1 MQNNSQKRGIA
12 LGAVFALVSSL
23 FIGVVPASANT
34 AAVDGA
40 KIAMTPLNGA
50 VDNFNGTILESFP
63 LQAYLLP
70 GASNSNF
77 VAQKV
82 RVEVTRVSGNVD
94 ILVTSSGLVHDGTSP
109 ASYSLT
115 SNIDPNIGV
124 SATCT
129 NTCSSLS
136 SVVYSNQTTASQF
149 TVMGL
154 VSDAARFTVRAYTT
168 SPQASLS
175 GVTAVV
181 TIKLFVENPSTNDRE
196 HQTLEDFVTKTVTLH
211 AVSAVPVTSTT
222 IAQMNSGDTTVTA
235 SATVGALNFR
245 NLNGTYYLHLASNT
259 TTYRQSAAA
268 GSTTTTSDAL
278 TSNQMVSRS
287 GVISQSF
294 TVSSSSG
301 VNAADSLSGRVM
313 YVYSGSAVARAMG
326 STFSMVVTNP
336 GVTELFAEVVGSDNS
351 TMSSGIAK
359 VRTNTTTTFKIGAKT
374 GSASISTVVNVRF
387 SSTPSL
393 TLNSKQISFNGG
405 SATTSWPSLA
415 APLTVTTAADGFAT
429 FTLKNEGFVD
439 GNDYVLTAFIGN
451 ISKSLTV
458 HVEAASLSVVPTYTT
473 YQSGVGETTS
483 IVYDVEDQWGV
494 ASSRTD
500 LRLAVTRGG
509 TGFNYSP
516 TLSYVAVSGGTA
528 TVAFVPQPATAT
540 GSATVDVDL
549 QVLNQNTGGYDDL
562 VTSVDQVTINVS
574 SVANAF
580 GTGLAASRSASIS
593 YFPNTV
599 SWVAVSGKVVN
610 TGSMVVVSG
619 TDLVFRDNA
628 GKTYSGT
635 VTVRAGSGP
644 TYTFDVAGTKAGT
657 FTMTLTNGTATTT
670 SLVIVDPAS
679 HSAGAAISFDTT
691 EITAGKTKIVVGK
704 LVDAN
709 GNAVDTTR
717 GAGTASITVTYAGS
731 AGIPVGT
738 LPTETDANGE
748 FRVSILTSTA
758 DAGSFTL
765 TATYLKDGAATAVAD
780 LVTKVQSINVVAAAP
795 VEANAVIGSF
805 NGRWA
810 VRVENA
816 KGSVVSVKAGSRWV
830 KFTSLNNNYLFSR
843 KSVVG
848 RTIAVSV
855 WVDGELQNSQT
866 ITIK

>member
-40 KIAMTPLNGA
+40 KIAMTPLNGP

-94 ILVTSSGLVHDGTSP
+94 ILVTSSGLVHDGSAP
-109 ASYSLT
+109 ASYSYT
-115 SNIDPNIGV
+115 SNIDPSGV
-124 SATCT
+124 PCT
-129 NTCSSLS
+129 NNCSSLS
-136 SVVYSNQTTASQF
+136 TVVYANQTTASQF
-149 TVMGL
+149 TVMAL
-154 VSDAARFTVRAYTT
+154 VSDAARLTVRAYTT
-168 SPQASLS
+168 SSVASLS
-175 GVTAVV
+175 ALTAVV

-211 AVSAVPVTSTT
+211 AVSAVPVTSAT
-222 IAQMNSGDTTVTA
+222 ITQMNSGDTTVTA
-235 SATVGALNFR
+235 SATVGTINFR

-259 TTYRQSAAA
+259 NTYRQSGAA
-268 GSTTTTSDAL
+268 GSTTTTSDVL

-326 STFSMVVTNP
+326 TTFSMVVTNP

-387 SSTPSL
+387 SSTPTL

-415 APLTVTTAADGFAT
+415 APLTVTTAADGFTT
-429 FTLKNEGFVD
+429 FTLRNEGFVD

-483 IVYDVEDQWGV
+483 IEYSVEDQWGV
-494 ASSRTD
+494 ASTRTD

-516 TLSYVAVSGGTA
+516 TLSYVAVAGGTA
-528 TVAFVPQPATAT
+528 TVGFVPQPATAT

-562 VTSVDQVTINVS
+562 VTSVDQVTVNVS
-574 SVANAF
+574 TTANAF

-593 YFPNTV
+593 YFPSTV
-599 SWVAVSGKVVN
+599 SWKAVSGRVVN
-610 TGSMVVVSG
+610 TGSMVVVTG
-619 TDLVFRDNA
+619 TDLIFRDNA

-670 SLVIVDPAS
+670 SLVIIDPAS

-691 EITAGKTKIVVGK
+691 EITAGRTKIVVGK

-709 GNAVDTTR
+709 GNAVDTTQ

-738 LPTETDANGE
+738 MPTETNASGE
-748 FRVSILTSTA
+748 FRVSILTSAA
-758 DAGSFTL
+758 DAGTFTL
-765 TATYLKDGAATAVAD
+765 TATYLKDGAATATAD
-780 LVTKVQSINVVAAAP
+780 LVTKVQSINVVAAASP
-795 VEANAVIGSF
+795 VEANAVIGTF

-830 KFTSLNNNYLFSR
+830 KFTALNNNYLFSR